1 MTRAVQFAVE
11 IAEAVA
17 CAHAEGIVHRDL
29 KPQNI
34 MVTKTGTKL
43 LDFGLA
49 SFSPG
54 SAGAGIRSTVLTRP
68 GIMVGTVQDMA
79 PEQVQGLE
87 ADAASDSF
95 SLGLV
100 VYEMLAGQRA
110 FSPPTTVETLHAI
123 LHDEPPPLPDS
134 IPAGLRTLVAHCLEK
149 DRTLCFQTAR
159 DLVFALGALALA
171 AASKPAPTAGSSRR
185 WITAA
190 APAAALAAAAL
201 IVGTVIGTRVAA
213 PDVSD
218 LGQYSSSPSRWT
230 PRPSP
235 TSAWSPD
242 GKSVAFVRTDAK
254 GEPQIV
260 VRSAGSE
267 VTTALTER
275 GLRAHARPFWSRDG
289 TPDLLRQVAHPIG
302 QRHGRRAVRT
312 ELPGRH
318 VPPTLSPDGKTFA
331 VWRTTVNGSRP
342 TRDLVVVDRA
352 AGRPARPVRARPVRG
367 RREATS
373 PEHRALLTR
382 RLHHPALAGG
392 QRVRGSGS
400 CRIRRCPDRPRR
412 GICPGMAWR
421 RAVRAPPGCRTPGTS

>member
-1 MTRAVQFAVE
+1 MLQSHDEAGSFLERPASPSSLGGHDEAAPPPLGAGTMLGAFEITAQLGAGGMATVYSARDTRLNRRVAIKVLTPWPELGEGSRKRFEREALAISRLSHPHICALYDVGRAKVPETEDELSYLVMERVDGETLADLVTRGPLPVTRAVQFAVE

-54 SAGAGIRSTVLTRP
+54 SAGLGFVPTVLTRP

-87 ADAASDSF
+87 ADARADLF

-159 DLVFALGALALA
+159 DLVFALGALALS

-213 PDVSD
+213 PDVSN
-218 LGQYSSSPSRWT
+218 LGEYSSSPLRWT
-230 PRPSP
+230 PRPSQTP
-235 TSAWSPD
+235 PGRRTGRAWPSCGRTRKANPRLSSA
-242 GKSVAFVRTDAK
+242 A
-254 GEPQIV
+254 Q
-260 VRSAGSE
+260 
-267 VTTALTER
+267 
-275 GLRAHARPFWSRDG
+275 
-289 TPDLLRQVAHPIG
+289 G
-302 QRHGRRAVRT
+302 QR
-312 ELPGRH
+312 
-318 VPPTLSPDGKTFA
+318 
-331 VWRTTVNGSRP
+331 
-342 TRDLVVVDRA
+342 
-352 AGRPARPVRARPVRG
+352 
-367 RREATS
+367 
-373 PEHRALLTR
+373 
-382 RLHHPALAGG
+382 
-392 QRVRGSGS
+392 
-400 CRIRRCPDRPRR
+400 
-412 GICPGMAWR
+412 
-421 RAVRAPPGCRTPGTS
+421 